1 MRRDAHLEDFERL
14 TGLLSVGSRAVVVA
28 IRHASAGLLNA
39 DAAEIAAAEVQR
51 DAVSA
56 LHRGIDALVPV
67 LLARQQPVASDLR
80 MVVAAVRMNAD
91 IERMGALAGH
101 IARVARD
108 RYPDCAVPAPAR
120 PLVAALAEVA
130 AVLAERSS
138 VVLATREPVDAL
150 QLGLD
155 DDVTDDLQ
163 RQLFAL
169 LAGDWRYGTQAAID
183 LAMLGRFYE
192 RFADHSVS
200 VGRQVAYLVTG
211 NIATGRL

>member
-1 MRRDAHLEDFERL
+1 MHRDAHLEDFQRL
-14 TGLLSVGSRAVVVA
+14 AGLLSRGSRAVVVA
-28 IRHASAGLLNA
+28 IRHASAALLDA
-39 DAAEIAAAEVQR
+39 DAGQISAAGAQR
-51 DAVSA
+51 SVITA
-56 LHRGIDALVPV
+56 LHREIDTLVPV

-80 MVVAAVRMNAD
+80 LVVAAVRMNAD

-101 IARVARD
+101 IARVAGD
-108 RYPDCAVPAPAR
+108 RHPRCAVPAPAR
-120 PLVAALAEVA
+120 RLVAALAEVA
-130 AVLAERSS
+130 TVLAERSS
-138 VVLATREPVDAL
+138 VVLATRDPVAAL

-169 LAGDWRYGTQAAID
+169 LAGDWPFGTQAAID
-183 LAMLGRFYE
+183 VAMVGRFYE

-211 NIATGRL
+211 SVATGRF